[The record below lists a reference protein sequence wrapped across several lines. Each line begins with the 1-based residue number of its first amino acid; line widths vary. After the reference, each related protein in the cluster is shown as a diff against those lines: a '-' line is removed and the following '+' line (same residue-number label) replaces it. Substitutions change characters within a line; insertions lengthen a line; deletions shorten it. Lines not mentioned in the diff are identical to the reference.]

1 MIKRYKT
8 ALISGAASGIGL
20 SILKKL
26 SKNNLKIYALDKNK
40 NKLIKICKETN
51 SIPIHLDLSD
61 VDLLY
66 SKLSKLNVDILVSNA
81 GIGNGIMGLLK
92 SSKKDILNST
102 KINFESV
109 LHLLKIL
116 VPKMVKKR
124 NGHIFLIGS
133 IAGLYPTDS
142 VIYSSQKTAIHKIAQ
157 SLRIE
162 LSGSRVKVTEICPG
176 RTKTSFGNK
185 IFSNKKLQKN
195 FMNSFQVLEPED
207 ISNAVYFSLNTKWK
221 TNISLI
227 EILPTEQSPGGI
239 PIFPVKDPILE

>member
-8 ALISGAASGIGL
+8 ALITGAANGIGS

-26 SKNNLKIYALDKNK
+26 SKYKFKIYALDKDKRNLK
-40 NKLIKICKETN
+40 KICNETGALPLN
-51 SIPIHLDLSD
+51 IDITNI
-61 VDLLY
+61 DLLY
-66 SKLSKLNVDILVSNA
+66 SRLSKLDIDILINNA
-81 GIGNGIMGLLK
+81 GIGNGIEGLLK
-92 SSKKDILNST
+92 SSKGDILKST
-102 KINFESV
+102 RVNYESI
-109 LHLLKIL
+109 LHILKIL

-142 VIYSSQKTAIHKIAQ
+142 AIYSSQKTAIHKIAQ

-162 LSGSRVKVTEICPG
+162 LSGSRVKLTEITPG
-176 RTKTSFGNK
+176 RTKTSFGNN
-185 IFSNKKLQKN
+185 IFASNKMKKEFN
-195 FMNSFQVLEPED
+195 NSFQVLEPED
-207 ISNAVYFSLNTKWK
+207 ISNALLFALNTKWK

-239 PIFPVKDPILE
+239 PIIPVKDPILE

>member
-8 ALISGAASGIGL
+8 ALITGAASGIGY

-26 SKNNLKIYALDKNK
+26 SDYKIKIYALDKNK
-40 NKLIKICKETN
+40 NKLKKICNETGAN
-51 SIPIHLDLSD
+51 PIHLDILD
-61 VDLLY
+61 TDFLY
-66 SKLSKLNVDILVSNA
+66 STLSKLNIDILVSNA
-81 GIGNGIMGLLK
+81 GIGNGIEGLLK
-92 SSKKDILNST
+92 SSKKDIISST
-102 KINFESV
+102 RVNYESV
-109 LHLLKIL
+109 LHIIKIL

-142 VIYSSQKTAIHKIAQ
+142 AIYSSQKSAIHRIAQ

-162 LSGSRVKVTEICPG
+162 LSGSRVKLTEISPG
-176 RTKTSFGNK
+176 RTNTSFGDK
-185 IFSNKKLQKN
+185 IFSNSKSKK
-195 FMNSFQVLEPED
+195 SFKSGFQILDPED
-207 ISNAVYFSLNTKWK
+207 TSNALIFALNSKWK

-239 PIFPVKDPILE
+239 PIVPVKDPIFE

>member
-8 ALISGAASGIGL
+8 ALITGAASGIGL

-40 NKLIKICKETN
+40 KKLIKICKETN

-92 SSKKDILNST
+92 SSKKDISNST
-102 KINFESV
+102 KINLESV

-195 FMNSFQVLEPED
+195 FMNSFQVLDPED

>member
-8 ALISGAASGIGL
+8 ALITGAANGIGS

-26 SKNNLKIYALDKNK
+26 SDYKFKIYALDKDK
-40 NKLIKICKETN
+40 RKLKTICNETGAFPLN
-51 SIPIHLDLSD
+51 ID
-61 VDLLY
+61 VTNIDLLY
-66 SKLSKLNVDILVSNA
+66 SKLSKLDVDILINNA
-81 GIGNGIMGLLK
+81 GIGNGIEGLLK
-92 SSKKDILNST
+92 SLKGDILKST
-102 KINFESV
+102 RVNYESI
-109 LHLLKIL
+109 LHILKIL

-142 VIYSSQKTAIHKIAQ
+142 AIYSSQKTAIHKIAQ

-162 LSGSRVKVTEICPG
+162 LSGSRVKLTEITPG
-176 RTKTSFGNK
+176 RTKTSFANK
-185 IFSNKKLQKN
+185 IFSSNKKKKE
-195 FMNSFQVLEPED
+195 FTNSFQVLDPED
-207 ISNAVYFSLNTKWK
+207 ISNALLFALNTKWK

-239 PIFPVKDPILE
+239 PIIPVKDPILE

>member
-8 ALISGAASGIGL
+8 ALITGAANGIGS

-26 SKNNLKIYALDKNK
+26 SDYKFKIYALDKDKRKLKTICNK
-40 NKLIKICKETN
+40 TGAFPLNIDITN
-51 SIPIHLDLSD
+51 I
-61 VDLLY
+61 DLLY
-66 SKLSKLNVDILVSNA
+66 SKLSKLDVDILINNA
-81 GIGNGIMGLLK
+81 GIGNGIEGLLK
-92 SSKKDILNST
+92 SSKADILKST
-102 KINFESV
+102 RVNYESI
-109 LHLLKIL
+109 LHILKIL

-142 VIYSSQKTAIHKIAQ
+142 AIYSSQKTAIHKIAQ

-162 LSGSRVKVTEICPG
+162 LSGSRVKVTEITPG
-176 RTKTSFGNK
+176 RTKTSFANK
-185 IFSNKKLQKN
+185 IFSSNKKKKE
-195 FMNSFQVLEPED
+195 FTNSFQVLDPED
-207 ISNAVYFSLNTKWK
+207 ISNALLFALNTKWK

-239 PIFPVKDPILE
+239 PIIPVKDPILE

>member
-1 MIKRYKT
+1 MNKRYKT
-8 ALISGAASGIGL
+8 ALITGAASGIGL

-40 NKLIKICKETN
+40 KTLIKICKETN
-51 SIPIHLDLSD
+51 SIPIHLDLFD

-66 SKLSKLNVDILVSNA
+66 STLSKLNVDILVSNA

-92 SSKKDILNST
+92 SSKKDISNST
-102 KINFESV
+102 KINLESV

-116 VPKMVKKR
+116 VPKMLKKR

-195 FMNSFQVLEPED
+195 FMNSFQVLDPED

>member
-8 ALISGAASGIGL
+8 ALITGAANGIGS

-26 SKNNLKIYALDKNK
+26 SDYKFKIYALDKDNRKLKTICNK
-40 NKLIKICKETN
+40 TGALPLNIDITN
-51 SIPIHLDLSD
+51 I
-61 VDLLY
+61 DLLY
-66 SKLSKLNVDILVSNA
+66 SKLSKLDVDILINNA
-81 GIGNGIMGLLK
+81 GIGNGIEGLLM
-92 SSKKDILNST
+92 SSKGDILKST
-102 KINFESV
+102 RVNYESI
-109 LHLLKIL
+109 LHILKIL

-142 VIYSSQKTAIHKIAQ
+142 AIYSSQKTAIHKIAQ

-162 LSGSRVKVTEICPG
+162 LSGSRVKLTEITPG
-176 RTKTSFGNK
+176 RTKTSFANK
-185 IFSNKKLQKN
+185 IFSSNNKKKE
-195 FMNSFQVLEPED
+195 FTNSFQVLDPED
-207 ISNAVYFSLNTKWK
+207 ISNALLFALNTKWK

-239 PIFPVKDPILE
+239 PIIPVKDPILE